1 MSSNIDI
8 NECQNR
14 TLCLQFPL
22 KYCVNTQ
29 GSYFCQCMAGFENST
44 SGECI
49 GKVKLHP
56 NYRDLQ
62 PACFRYK

>member
-1 MSSNIDI
+1 MSYNIDI
-8 NECQNR
+8 DECQDFN
-14 TLCLQFPL
+14 LCLQ
-22 KYCVNTQ
+22 KDCVNTQ

-56 NYRDLQ
+56 NYCDLQ